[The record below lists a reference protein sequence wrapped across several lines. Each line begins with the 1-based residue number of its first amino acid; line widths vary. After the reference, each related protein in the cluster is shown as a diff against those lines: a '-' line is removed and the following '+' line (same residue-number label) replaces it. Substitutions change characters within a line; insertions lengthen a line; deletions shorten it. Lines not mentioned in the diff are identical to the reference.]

1 MRECTE
7 LDAKLDKLPYRDNI
21 PHVQINGHNARKC
34 GDWMEMNAQWGIF
47 SGFLIGM
54 AIAPL
59 EHG

>member
-34 GDWMEMNAQWGIF
+34 GDWMEMNA
-47 SGFLIGM
+47 
-54 AIAPL
+54 
-59 EHG
+59 